1 MKIVILDKNT
11 VTNGDLSFAPIEA
24 LGAVTAYDAM
34 AHEKLADAIGD
45 ADAVICNK
53 AVLSRDVVG
62 KCPNLKYIGLFATG
76 YNNIDTEY
84 ARERG
89 IAVCNVPGYSTQ
101 SVAQHTFAF
110 ILALA
115 GSMCEYTESTRNDG
129 WIKSHTFSYFPFPL
143 IELSGKTLGIFG
155 YGSIGREV
163 AKIGR
168 AFDMNIIV
176 NTRSPEKV
184 TDAEVVTRDELFARS
199 DFLTLHA
206 PLTPETEKMVNEKT
220 LSLMKKTAFLINT
233 SRGGAIDEAALAD
246 ALNCGKIAGAGLDVL
261 TVEPMVSD
269 NPLKSARNCLITPH
283 IAWAPFETRVRL
295 IDRVAENLAAFA
307 DGNPINV
314 VNK

>member
-24 LGAVTAYDAM
+24 LGEVTAYDAM

-53 AVLSRDVVG
+53 AVLSRDVIEN
-62 KCPNLKYIGLFATG
+62 CPKLKYIGLFATG
-76 YNNIDTEY
+76 YNNIDIAY

-115 GSMCEYTESTRNDG
+115 GSTCEYTESTRNDG

-168 AFDMNIIV
+168 AFNMNIIV

-184 TDAEVVTRDELFARS
+184 TDAEVVARDELFARS

-233 SRGGAIDEAALAD
+233 SRGGAIDEKALAG
-246 ALNCGKIAGAGLDVL
+246 AINRGQIAGAGLDVL
-261 TVEPMVSD
+261 TVEPMASD
-269 NPLKSARNCLITPH
+269 NPLKSAKNCLITPH

-307 DGNPINV
+307 NGNPINV

>member
-1 MKIVILDKNT
+1 MKIVILDRNT

-24 LGAVTAYDAM
+24 LGSVAAYDAM
-34 AHEKLADAIGD
+34 PHEKLAEAIGD
-45 ADAVICNK
+45 ATAVICNK
-53 AVLSRDVVG
+53 AVLSRDVVE

-76 YNNIDTEY
+76 YNNIDIEY
-84 ARERG
+84 ARERD

-129 WIKSHTFSYFPFPL
+129 WIRSHTFSYFPFPL
-143 IELSGKTLGIFG
+143 TELSGKTLGIFG

-168 AFDMNIIV
+168 AFNMNIIV
-176 NTRSPEKV
+176 STRTPEKV
-184 TDAEVVTRDELFARS
+184 KDAECVSREELFRRS

-220 LSLMKKTAFLINT
+220 LSLMKKTAYLINT
-233 SRGGAIDEAALAD
+233 SRGGAIDEEALAE
-246 ALNCGKIAGAGLDVL
+246 ALNCGQIAGAGLDVL
-261 TVEPMVSD
+261 TVEPMLSD
-269 NPLKSARNCLITPH
+269 NPLKNAKNCLITPH

-295 IDRVAENLAAFA
+295 VDRVAENLKAFSA
-307 DGNPINV
+307 GKPINV